1 MSEADSD
8 LQGARFHAGE
18 DDEYYFEERCYIL
31 EYLNDERDPELS
43 ITRARVPAG
52 VTTRW
57 HRLRDTTERY
67 LVQSGRG
74 LVGVGDDPVR
84 EVGAGDVILIPPM
97 VRQRVENPGPED
109 LVFLALC
116 TPRFRPENYLDDDA
130 AADREGDDGRG

>member
-1 MSEADSD
+1 MS
-8 LQGARFHAGE
+8 GGIRFHSTE

-31 EYLNDERDPELS
+31 EYLNDERDPDLS

-57 HRLRDTTERY
+57 HRLRGTSERY
-67 LVQSGRG
+67 LVQQGRG

-84 EVGAGDVILIPPM
+84 EVGPGDVVFIPPM
-97 VRQRVENPGPED
+97 VRQRVENPGPDD

-116 TPRFRPENYLDDDA
+116 TPRFQAGNYIDDDPERDA
-130 AADREGDDGRG
+130 E